1 LSATS
6 AVPALVQ
13 ASSLSAPGPP
23 LTPIAPITWLPALIG
38 KRGPGC
44 DEIPRIEGAPPKRPL
59 FFIAARES
67 EEDRQGDFASAKIVA
82 DALAELGLPCGKI
95 EHVVDQ
101 LEHEPEIAAEIRV
114 PRDRWFESGSLQR

>member
-1 LSATS
+1 
-6 AVPALVQ
+6 
-13 ASSLSAPGPP
+13 
-23 LTPIAPITWLPALIG
+23 LIG

-44 DEIPRIEGAPPKRPL
+44 DEIPRIEGAPPKRRL
-59 FFIAARES
+59 FLIAARES

-101 LEHEPEIAAEIRV
+101 LERDPEIARRRVADWRARLAEQRARPALRRGGIIPGRSCGFCRYWRLIGRNV
-114 PRDRWFESGSLQR
+114 PSIHEDK